1 MHYAAGYLTTK
12 YIHTSICGKVSCT
25 ANGIL
30 VVSKQEPNSPLLT
43 KHQAALW
50 KRHNPLARLALEKQ
64 GGETNTNLRA
74 LPGLGHIQIKSLHH
88 EKERG
93 IENKIREKWGDEKEM
108 RRLRGWVRLRHKNRY
123 RMWRRETW
131 EETEIIPNLSECVCV
146 FVWVCVRVC
155 ERTARLCF
163 TAYVT
168 RLTVFVSLRV
178 IVCHSLCE

>member
-12 YIHTSICGKVSCT
+12 SIYMSVCAKVSCT

-30 VVSKQEPNSPLLT
+30 LVSKQEPNLPLLT
-43 KHQAALW
+43 KHRAALW

-88 EKERG
+88 EEERG
-93 IENKIREKWGDEKEM
+93 IENKIREKWGDEKET

-131 EETEIIPNLSECVCV
+131 EETEIIPNLSECV
-146 FVWVCVRVC
+146 
-155 ERTARLCF
+155 
-163 TAYVT
+163 Y
-168 RLTVFVSLRV
+168 VSLCARMRAHGAPLFR
-178 IVCHSLCE
+178 CLCD